1 MHQQKP
7 LRRIIMKKP
16 SHKIMNRFFC
26 PLIALLILGTASPS
40 FAQQEKSGKKDKQPK
55 QEQQNKI
62 QKDSQKQ
69 GQPQVKRPSLQ
80 GKKVQPREKRG
91 VWQQHRARSWQAEHR
106 TWKQRG
112 GYDGYRIP
120 QNHYRSYFGR
130 DHRFRIYR
138 RALVMYEGYPC
149 FQYNGFWF
157 SLVDPWPEYWSD
169 NWYEKDDVY
178 IIYSDDGY
186 YLYNRR
192 HPEAGVT
199 INVFVN

>member
-1 MHQQKP
+1 MKT
-7 LRRIIMKKP
+7 LNSKTVNRII
-16 SHKIMNRFFC
+16 C
-26 PLIALLILGTASPS
+26 TLLVFLFIGTAAWLQ
-40 FAQQEKSGKKDKQPK
+40 AQQEKSGEKDKKPKQGQQDKVQKDKQK
-55 QEQQNKI
+55 QSQQ
-62 QKDSQKQ
+62 
-69 GQPQVKRPSLQ
+69 QVKRLSQQ
-80 GKKVQPREKRG
+80 GKRVQPSEKRD

-120 QNHYRSYFGR
+120 QNHYRRYFGR

-149 FQYNGFWF
+149 FQYNGYWF

-192 HPEAGVT
+192 HPDVGIT
-199 INVFVN
+199 ISVFMN